1 MITYFTCYMSN
12 YDALKPRIYLLPH
25 AFSNIAQIVKLWQF
39 KVTYL
44 VEFRTRLV
52 CEFRTRKGCE
62 FRTRKGAQSDVWLK
76 FIKRRMKHRAQSWL
90 TDSYRSWWCLKLVDL
105 VHVGMRARNFKVK
118 KHEMR
123 NTVKTE

>member
-1 MITYFTCYMSN
+1 MKSFIPVPKRKTPEIPSDSKEAPHKQHSGGKKNWKDNKSKLLFALSPSLPETDSN
-12 YDALKPRIYLLPH
+12 LLSVTLSTFP
-25 AFSNIAQIVKLWQF
+25 KLWQF

-44 VEFRTRLV
+44 VEIRTRLV

-90 TDSYRSWWCLKLVDL
+90 T
-105 VHVGMRARNFKVK
+105 
-118 KHEMR
+118 
-123 NTVKTE
+123 